1 VKRVI
6 GIDPG
11 TGVCG
16 FGVVERTAA
25 GLNYLAAGTIRT
37 NRGHAMPRRLMTIH
51 ENLLRL
57 IDEHAPDAMS
67 LERSFVATN
76 VQSAFRLGEG
86 RAMAML
92 AAAERNLRLFEYAP
106 AEVKLSVAGWGRAG
120 KDQVKSMVRKSLGI
134 DRVQLADD
142 AADAL
147 ALALCHLTRSRMAQ
161 AVDAVRRMPAVWRR
175 VGSVAR

>member
-1 VKRVI
+1 
-6 GIDPG
+6 
-11 TGVCG
+11 
-16 FGVVERTAA
+16 
-25 GLNYLAAGTIRT
+25 
-37 NRGHAMPRRLMTIH
+37 MPRRLMTIH

-57 IDEHAPDAMS
+57 IDEHAPDTMS

-86 RAMAML
+86 RAMAIL

-120 KDQVKSMVRKSLGI
+120 KDQVKFMVGKSLGI
-134 DRVQLADD
+134 DTVQLADD

-161 AVDAVRRMPAVWRR
+161 AIDAVRRMPAVSRR

>member
-1 VKRVI
+1 MKRVI

-16 FGVVERTAA
+16 FGVVERTTA
-25 GLNYLAAGTIRT
+25 GLSYLATGTIRT
-37 NRGHAMPRRLMTIH
+37 NRGHGMPRRLMTIH

-57 IDEHAPDAMS
+57 IDEHAPDTMS

-86 RAMAML
+86 RAMAIL

-120 KDQVKSMVRKSLGI
+120 KDQVKFMVGKSLGI
-134 DRVQLADD
+134 DTVQLADD

-161 AVDAVRRMPAVWRR
+161 AIDAVRRMPAVSRR